1 MAICPVCGIDEGE
14 LSVADATDAIRS
26 FPRRYREGLAGVDDD
41 VLRAVPPGEAV
52 SMLGAAALARD
63 ELVLLAG
70 YLPNVLTGA
79 APVFPPVPVDAAGH
93 LVGATA
99 AAEAGPDPVLS
110 GITAACG
117 ELIEQISSVP
127 TSGWDRP
134 FTVGDEPR
142 TAGWIPRHAAHEG
155 AHHLRDIARVRAAVG
170 G

>member
-1 MAICPVCGIDEGE
+1 MAICPVCGIDEAG
-14 LSVADATDAIRS
+14 LSVADATDAIRT
-26 FPRRYREGLAGVDDD
+26 FPRRYREALAGVDDD
-41 VLRAVPPGEAV
+41 VLRAVPPCEPA
-52 SMLGAAALARD
+52 SMLGAAAVARD

-70 YLPNVLTGA
+70 YLPSVLTGA

-99 AAEAGPDPVLS
+99 PTEGEPDGVLS
-110 GITAACG
+110 GIAAACRA
-117 ELIEQISSVP
+117 LIEQITSVP